1 MPEGKNYS
9 VTSAVRWAV
18 RWAVVD
24 ASDSP
29 VDGWLKSNIHSG
41 MDNTASNFVYSAVFR
56 EVFGVHRKGRAVLHP
71 ALQDFLHEVQV
82 GR

>member
-1 MPEGKNYS
+1 MPEDKNYS
-9 VTSAVRWAV
+9 VTSAL

-24 ASDSP
+24 ASDSH
-29 VDGWLKSNIHSG
+29 VDGWLKGNIHSG

-56 EVFGVHRKGRAVLHP
+56 EVFGEVHGEVRAVLHP
-71 ALQDFLHEVQV
+71 AIQNFLHEVQV

>member
-1 MPEGKNYS
+1 
-9 VTSAVRWAV
+9 
-18 RWAVVD
+18 
-24 ASDSP
+24 
-29 VDGWLKSNIHSG
+29 

-71 ALQDFLHEVQV
+71 AIQEFLHEVQV